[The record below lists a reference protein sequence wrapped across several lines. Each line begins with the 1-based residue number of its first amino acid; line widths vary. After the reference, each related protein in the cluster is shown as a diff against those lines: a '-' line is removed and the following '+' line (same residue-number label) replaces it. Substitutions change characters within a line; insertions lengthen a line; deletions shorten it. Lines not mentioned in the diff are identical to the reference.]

1 MGLMPQITEF
11 AVVDLP
17 YDAGEDW
24 GGALTRFVVDSLVGG
39 QEWKLAGVLPVN
51 AARAKA
57 LFSRVV
63 DRSDAEVAAIL
74 SPPADPPAAGG

>member
-1 MGLMPQITEF
+1 MPLVTEF
-11 AVVDLP
+11 TTVDLP
-17 YDAGEDW
+17 YDVDEDW

-57 LFSRVV
+57 VFSRQV
-63 DRSDAEVAAIL
+63 DLTDEAVAAL
-74 SPPADPPAAGG
+74 LAPPAAAPAGG